1 MGKSISLKHDYAF
14 KPLSLK
20 ASTKNPGI
28 LEAIK
33 EVRIMSLRKNLRLL
47 HEARQKEI
55 RDRAAREDYVRSE
68 GRREGRWEGE
78 DRLNSLNCR
87 LIADNRF
94 EDLKRAAQDKEYR
107 ERLYNEYGI
116 H

>member
-1 MGKSISLKHDYAF
+1 MLE
-14 KPLSLK
+14 

-33 EVRIMSLRKNLRLL
+33 EVRIMSFRKNLRLL

-68 GRREGRWEGE
+68 GRSDGLKEGLKEGLREGE

-87 LIADNRF
+87 LIADKRF
-94 EDLKRAAQDKEYR
+94 EDLERATRDKKYR
-107 ERLYNEYGI
+107 ERLYNEYKI
-116 H
+116 F